1 MRMEMESPDALQ
13 EIKSIRFGT
22 YFDGGRRPIRHFCR
36 PKSEL
41 IGHRNTQ
48 ITKQRLGKAAQ
59 ALLPWNSAISM
70 MMVFHFLPRQ
80 DLITRNAV
88 DVANVM
94 VRTNEER
101 MAWIV
106 KEFANF
112 RQLAFIGMLT
122 RTLKIEANNN
132 EYVDAVENFAVEKR
146 YFAVG
151 RTALDNSYDV
161 ARADPHIF

>member
-1 MRMEMESPDALQ
+1 
-13 EIKSIRFGT
+13 
-22 YFDGGRRPIRHFCR
+22 
-36 PKSEL
+36 
-41 IGHRNTQ
+41 
-48 ITKQRLGKAAQ
+48 
-59 ALLPWNSAISM
+59 M

-122 RTLKIEANNN
+122 RTLRIEADDN

-161 ARADPHIF
+161 ARADRPGRDRRARSPRRPPAPPRRHGRRTADRRGGAREPPGGLPARERTARGSGRRSPSSRRSWGSRR